1 MENIFFILGLLV
13 LFKWVFSLF
22 LISRNFKKTSY
33 LIEVVVSLAI
43 FTVLYIFKKELYFA
57 IVFAEIEYFFSK
69 IVVLVLVLIIKTIA
83 FKLLVSI
90 LRKTV
95 ISKLICII
103 FDKKILCYK
112 LRNWQNVNYGPRL
125 KQGIPGMAKRK
136 HRKSQIKFNRNGF
149 PIFKAIYTYHLP
161 IKEWRKSRETHF
173 FKANKELYEK
183 AMKSRRIK
191 KLFTKKEMEYFKK
204 GNTPPKYTWHHHQ
217 NRGKMQLVLR
227 EIHSSVEHIGGYS
240 IWGPK

>member
-1 MENIFFILGLLV
+1 MKNIFFILGALV
-13 LFKWVFSLF
+13 LFKWAFSLF
-22 LISRNFKKTSY
+22 LISRNFKKASY
-33 LIEVVVSLAI
+33 LIEVMVSLII
-43 FTVLYIFKKELYFA
+43 FTILYIFKKELYFA
-57 IVFAEIEYFFSK
+57 IVFAEIEYFVSK
-69 IVVLVLVLIIKTIA
+69 IVVLLIVLIIKTIT

-112 LRNWQNVNYGPRL
+112 LRNWQNVKYGPRL
-125 KQGIPGMAKRK
+125 KQGIPGMVKRR
-136 HRKSQIKFNRNGF
+136 HRKSQIRFDRNGF
-149 PIFKAIYTYHLP
+149 PIFKAVYTYHLP
-161 IKEWRKSRETHF
+161 IKEWKKSRETHF
-173 FKANKELYEK
+173 LRANKELYKK

-191 KLFTKKEMEYFKK
+191 KLFSPKELECLKK
-204 GNTPPKYTWHHHQ
+204 GETPRKYTWHHHQ